1 MIDDIMV
8 NEIAREIKGN
18 TNKAI
23 GKVVSTLGLEFG
35 TITTTGL
42 KLDSFKNEIK
52 DYMVLEHL
60 KLKGEYS
67 TETSGTYIHNHIIK
81 TPNELKPLAPG
92 DRVLVSAVGNEFVVV
107 GRVTNA

>member
-1 MIDDIMV
+1 MIDDIIV
-8 NEIAREIKGN
+8 NEIAREIKGD

-23 GKVVSTLGLEFG
+23 GKAILTLGLELG

-42 KLDSFKNEIK
+42 KVDSFKNEIK

-60 KLKGEYS
+60 KLNDEYI
-67 TETSGTYIHNHIIK
+67 TETSGTYSHNHIIK
-81 TPNELKPLAPG
+81 TPNELKSLAPG

-107 GRVTNA
+107 GRITNA